1 MSNTVYT
8 AVVPAR
14 AAEQLEL
21 QAAADA
27 LGVHYQ
33 TAYRW
38 VRSGRLPAQL
48 VNNKYLVSRDDLDAL
63 DESRQTPAPPA
74 APSRQRVERQRR
86 RVHKALLDGDEAT
99 VRTLARRLVE
109 EGTSIVEVIQS
120 VFSPPLRHIGQKW
133 HDGELPIWV
142 EHRASAIVERT
153 LGDLVPNP
161 RGRRRGTAMV
171 AAVAG
176 DQHSLPTT
184 MAAVALREANWHVH
198 HLGANMPGDELVRF
212 CGEHDIDV
220 AVISL
225 TNPDVSKLA
234 DGTADLIRA
243 AGTPTIVG
251 GPGRSLEE
259 LVSEAGRSTRARSL

>member
-1 MSNTVYT
+1 M
-8 AVVPAR
+8 
-14 AAEQLEL
+14 AAGADDTLEL
-21 QAAADA
+21 QGAADA

-38 VRSGRLPAQL
+38 VRSGKLPAQL
-48 VNNKYLVSRDDLDAL
+48 IGNKYLVSRHDLDTLEAG
-63 DESRQTPAPPA
+63 RRTPAAPA
-74 APSRQRVERQRR
+74 APSHERVQRQAEL
-86 RVHKALLDGDEAT
+86 VHDALLDGDEAT
-99 VRTLARRLVE
+99 VRKVARRLVE
-109 EGTSIVEVIQS
+109 DGTSIVELIQS

-133 HDGELPIWV
+133 HDGDLPIWV
-142 EHRASAIVERT
+142 EHRASAMVERT

-212 CGEHDIDV
+212 CGAHDIDV

-234 DGTADLIRA
+234 NGTADLIRA

-251 GPGRSLEE
+251 GPGRSLEQ
-259 LVSEAGRSTRARSL
+259 LVDEAGRSTRTDRPR

>member
-1 MSNTVYT
+1 VTS
-8 AVVPAR
+8 R
-14 AAEQLEL
+14 GGDQLEL

-38 VRSGRLPAQL
+38 VRSGRLPARL
-48 VNNKYLVSRDDLDAL
+48 VGNKYVVSRADLDAL
-63 DESRQTPAPPA
+63 DESRREPAPPA
-74 APSRQRVERQRR
+74 APSRRRVERQAQ
-86 RVHKALLDGDEAT
+86 RVHEALLDGDEAT
-99 VRTLARRLVE
+99 VRLVARRLVE
-109 EGTSIVEVIQS
+109 DGTSVVELIQS
-120 VFSPPLRHIGQKW
+120 VLAPPLRYIGQAW
-133 HDGELPIWV
+133 HDGDLPIWV
-142 EHRASAIVERT
+142 EHRAAAIVERT

-212 CGEHDIDV
+212 CAEHDVDI
-220 AVISL
+220 AVLSL
-225 TNPDVSKLA
+225 TNPDVSTLA
-234 DGTADLIRA
+234 EDTADRIRG

-251 GPGRSLEE
+251 GPGRSLQQ
-259 LVSEAGRSTRARSL
+259 LVDDAAAVTPVRRSLT